1 MDSFSHVVPQLGVQ
15 PQNPQ
20 NEAPRDSG
28 RVLILCFDGTGNKF
42 GEVGVNICFQRP
54 SMPNLFAACT
64 RI

>member
-28 RVLILCFDGTGNKF
+28 RVLILCFDGSVNKF
-42 GEVGVNICFQRP
+42 GEVCVNIWFQLH
-54 SMPNLFAACT
+54 STPNLSAGST
-64 RI
+64 